1 MSQKV
6 HENGKQDGNAQNIP
20 CQVTEDLHGKDS
32 PSKNEH
38 RMNES
43 GRWALKH
50 VACARNWFSKLLE
63 FDPSAFSRH

>member
-20 CQVTEDLHGKDS
+20 CQATEDLHGKDS

-43 GRWALKH
+43 ERLP
-50 VACARNWFSKLLE
+50 VLE
-63 FDPSAFSRH
+63 TGFQVVRVQPKCFQ